1 MASQRL
7 TLFNRIKDS
16 DIYFSFIKS
25 PTAIVSSVILV
36 IIFFCS
42 FFVEFVAPFN
52 PFDPSSLSLMEAF
65 TPPSWSEKGVA
76 KFILGTDGQGR
87 DMLSTILYG
96 SRISLIVGFSAIL
109 FSLILGVT
117 LGLTAGYFGGKY
129 EMIVMRLTDVQL
141 TVPSILM
148 ALLVDGIA
156 RGIISR
162 EMHDVMAIY
171 VLIFAIGISEWPQF
185 ARVSRAATLVEKNKD
200 YVSASTIIGV
210 SNILI
215 MFKHILPN
223 IMRPVLVIGTIGLA
237 LAIIAESTLSFLGV
251 GVPPTTP
258 SLGTLIRIG
267 NDFLFSGEWWITFFP
282 AIFLVLLA
290 FSINLLGELD
300 ERHLESKIKLMS
312 FLKIKNLS
320 VDYKMRRETINAAK
334 NVNIDV
340 NKGEI
345 LGLVGESGSGKST
358 VGNAIIN
365 LIDEPGRV
373 SNGSIVLDG
382 IDIHADAQNIVKYR
396 GKKIGL
402 IFQDPQTSLNPIL
415 TIGDQLIETMQTH
428 LNLSANDAK
437 NKAINLLKEVG
448 IKDAETRFN
457 NYPHQFSGGMRQRV
471 VISLALCCEPELLI
485 ADEPTTALDVS
496 IQSQILD
503 LIKKLT
509 KERNLAVILITHD
522 MGVIA
527 ETTDRVAVMKNGDL
541 VEIGPTKELLTK
553 PKEIYTKSLVSSV
566 PPTNKKISRFKI
578 IEKENK
584 KQSDTNIKILN
595 RWVKKEIS
603 DKDLVKVESLSKTFD
618 DSFFTESSK
627 NSVMAVNDVSFSI
640 KEGQSFGLVGESGS
654 GKSTIAKMIVNL
666 FKPSSGDIYF
676 NDVCITKIKSNKEML
691 KFRKQIQM
699 IFQDPYSSLN
709 GRLKVK
715 DIVSEPIK
723 LHNPSVTSKDL
734 DDYIYDL
741 LESVELTQQSAER
754 YPHEFSGGQRQRIS
768 IARALATQPRLCW
781 FVMNQLLL

>member
-1 MASQRL
+1 
-7 TLFNRIKDS
+7 
-16 DIYFSFIKS
+16 
-25 PTAIVSSVILV
+25 
-36 IIFFCS
+36 
-42 FFVEFVAPFN
+42 
-52 PFDPSSLSLMEAF
+52 
-65 TPPSWSEKGVA
+65 
-76 KFILGTDGQGR
+76 
-87 DMLSTILYG
+87 
-96 SRISLIVGFSAIL
+96 
-109 FSLILGVT
+109 
-117 LGLTAGYFGGKY
+117 
-129 EMIVMRLTDVQL
+129 
-141 TVPSILM
+141 
-148 ALLVDGIA
+148 
-156 RGIISR
+156 
-162 EMHDVMAIY
+162 
-171 VLIFAIGISEWPQF
+171 
-185 ARVSRAATLVEKNKD
+185 
-200 YVSASTIIGV
+200 
-210 SNILI
+210 
-215 MFKHILPN
+215 
-223 IMRPVLVIGTIGLA
+223 
-237 LAIIAESTLSFLGV
+237 
-251 GVPPTTP
+251 
-258 SLGTLIRIG
+258 
-267 NDFLFSGEWWITFFP
+267 
-282 AIFLVLLA
+282 
-290 FSINLLGELD
+290 
-300 ERHLESKIKLMS
+300 MS
-312 FLKIKNLS
+312 FLKINNLS
-320 VDYKMRRETINAAK
+320 VDYEMRRETVYAAK

-340 NKGEI
+340 NRGEI

-365 LIDEPGRV
+365 LIDEPGKI

-382 IDIHADAQNIVKYR
+382 INITEDPENILKYR

-402 IFQDPQTSLNPIL
+402 IFQDPQTSLNPIF
-415 TIGDQLIETMQTH
+415 TIGEQLIETIQTH
-428 LNLSANDAK
+428 LNLNTDDAK

-448 IKDAETRFN
+448 IKDAEIRFN

-503 LIKKLT
+503 LIKRLT

-541 VEIGPTKELLTK
+541 VEIGPTKEILTK
-553 PKEIYTKSLVSSV
+553 PKEIYTRSLVSSV

-584 KQSDTNIKILN
+584 SQSDTNIKILN

-603 DKDLVKVESLSKTFD
+603 NKDLVQVKNLSKIFD

-627 NSVMAVNDVSFSI
+627 NSVMAVNDVSFNI

-666 FKPSSGDIYF
+666 FRPSSGEIYF
-676 NDVCITKIKSNKEML
+676 NDVCITKIKSNKEMM

-723 LHNPSVTSKDL
+723 LHNPSISSIDL
-734 DDYIYDL
+734 DNYINDL
-741 LESVELTQQSAER
+741 LESVELSRQSANR

-768 IARALATQPRLCW
+768 IARALATQPRLLVCDEPTSALDVSIQAQILNLLKDLQEQLNLTILFISHDLPVVRQMCDRIAVLKNGKLCEVALTEDL
-781 FVMNQLLL
+781 FVKPTHNYTKELLTLMPKIESIYN

>member
-1 MASQRL
+1 
-7 TLFNRIKDS
+7 
-16 DIYFSFIKS
+16 
-25 PTAIVSSVILV
+25 
-36 IIFFCS
+36 
-42 FFVEFVAPFN
+42 
-52 PFDPSSLSLMEAF
+52 
-65 TPPSWSEKGVA
+65 
-76 KFILGTDGQGR
+76 
-87 DMLSTILYG
+87 
-96 SRISLIVGFSAIL
+96 
-109 FSLILGVT
+109 
-117 LGLTAGYFGGKY
+117 
-129 EMIVMRLTDVQL
+129 
-141 TVPSILM
+141 
-148 ALLVDGIA
+148 
-156 RGIISR
+156 
-162 EMHDVMAIY
+162 
-171 VLIFAIGISEWPQF
+171 
-185 ARVSRAATLVEKNKD
+185 
-200 YVSASTIIGV
+200 
-210 SNILI
+210 
-215 MFKHILPN
+215 
-223 IMRPVLVIGTIGLA
+223 
-237 LAIIAESTLSFLGV
+237 
-251 GVPPTTP
+251 
-258 SLGTLIRIG
+258 
-267 NDFLFSGEWWITFFP
+267 
-282 AIFLVLLA
+282 
-290 FSINLLGELD
+290 
-300 ERHLESKIKLMS
+300 MS
-312 FLKIKNLS
+312 FLKINNLS
-320 VDYKMRRETINAAK
+320 VDYEMRRETVYAAK

-340 NKGEI
+340 NRGEI

-365 LIDEPGRV
+365 LIDEPGKI

-382 IDIHADAQNIVKYR
+382 INILEDPENIVKYR

-415 TIGDQLIETMQTH
+415 TIGEQLIETIQTH
-428 LNLSANDAK
+428 LNLNTDDARS
-437 NKAINLLKEVG
+437 KAINLLKEVG
-448 IKDAETRFN
+448 IKDAEIRFN

-503 LIKKLT
+503 LIKRLT

-541 VEIGPTKELLTK
+541 VEIGPTKEILTK
-553 PKEIYTKSLVSSV
+553 PKEIYTRSLISSV

-584 KQSDTNIKILN
+584 SQSDTNIKILN

-603 DKDLVKVESLSKTFD
+603 NKDLVQVKNLSKTFD

-627 NSVMAVNDVSFSI
+627 NSIMAVNDVSFNI

-666 FKPSSGDIYF
+666 FRPSSGEIYF
-676 NDVCITKIKSNKEML
+676 NDICITKIKSNKEMM

-723 LHNPSVTSKDL
+723 LHNPSISSIDL
-734 DDYIYDL
+734 DNYINDL
-741 LESVELTQQSAER
+741 LESVELSRQSANR

-768 IARALATQPRLCW
+768 IARALATQPRLLVCDEPTSALDVSIQAQILNLLKDLQEQLNLTILFISHDLPVVRQMCDRIAVLKNGKLCEVALTEDL
-781 FVMNQLLL
+781 FVKPTHNYTKELLTLMPKIESIYN

>member
-1 MASQRL
+1 
-7 TLFNRIKDS
+7 
-16 DIYFSFIKS
+16 
-25 PTAIVSSVILV
+25 
-36 IIFFCS
+36 
-42 FFVEFVAPFN
+42 
-52 PFDPSSLSLMEAF
+52 
-65 TPPSWSEKGVA
+65 
-76 KFILGTDGQGR
+76 
-87 DMLSTILYG
+87 
-96 SRISLIVGFSAIL
+96 
-109 FSLILGVT
+109 
-117 LGLTAGYFGGKY
+117 
-129 EMIVMRLTDVQL
+129 
-141 TVPSILM
+141 
-148 ALLVDGIA
+148 
-156 RGIISR
+156 
-162 EMHDVMAIY
+162 
-171 VLIFAIGISEWPQF
+171 
-185 ARVSRAATLVEKNKD
+185 
-200 YVSASTIIGV
+200 
-210 SNILI
+210 
-215 MFKHILPN
+215 
-223 IMRPVLVIGTIGLA
+223 
-237 LAIIAESTLSFLGV
+237 
-251 GVPPTTP
+251 
-258 SLGTLIRIG
+258 
-267 NDFLFSGEWWITFFP
+267 
-282 AIFLVLLA
+282 
-290 FSINLLGELD
+290 
-300 ERHLESKIKLMS
+300 MS
-312 FLKIKNLS
+312 FLKINNLS
-320 VDYKMRRETINAAK
+320 VDYEMRRETVYAAK

-340 NKGEI
+340 NRGEI

-365 LIDEPGRV
+365 LIDEPGKV

-382 IDIHADAQNIVKYR
+382 INIHENPENIVKYR

-415 TIGDQLIETMQTH
+415 TIGEQLIETIQTH
-428 LNLSANDAK
+428 LNLNTDDARS
-437 NKAINLLKEVG
+437 KATNLLKEVG
-448 IKDAETRFN
+448 IKDAEIRFN

-503 LIKKLT
+503 LIKRLT

-541 VEIGPTKELLTK
+541 VEIGPTKEILTK
-553 PKEIYTKSLVSSV
+553 PKEIYTRSLVSSV

-584 KQSDTNIKILN
+584 SQSDTNIKILN

-603 DKDLVKVESLSKTFD
+603 NKDLVQVKNLSKTFD

-627 NSVMAVNDVSFSI
+627 NSVMAVNDVSFNI

-666 FKPSSGDIYF
+666 FRPSSGEIYF
-676 NDVCITKIKSNKEML
+676 NDVCITKIKSNKEMM

-723 LHNPSVTSKDL
+723 LHNPSISSIDL
-734 DDYIYDL
+734 DNYINDL
-741 LESVELTQQSAER
+741 LESVELSRQSANR

-768 IARALATQPRLCW
+768 IARALATQPRLLVCDEPTSALDVSIQAQILNLLKDLQEQLNLTILFISHDLPVVRQMCDRIAVLKNGKLCEVALTEDL
-781 FVMNQLLL
+781 FVKPTHNYTKELLTLMPKIESIYN